1 MATGN
6 EKITAIKRLN
16 DIGLVVSIKKV
27 KETEITMIT
36 VLKDGQELG
45 YIMDKTLGT
54 GSEQKIVCGSA
65 YNIFVKKVNE
75 GWPQNE
81 EGE

>member
-1 MATGN
+1 
-6 EKITAIKRLN
+6 
-16 DIGLVVSIKKV
+16 
-27 KETEITMIT
+27 MIT